1 MTTRTLAVLEAVKK
15 DIESGAYSVLPARYG
30 AICDLID
37 ACKADLAKKAAKS
50 AGKTDLLK
58 ACKSVLK
65 SANKTYNSALHGVTV
80 INDRAFVCDNYRI
93 ISYPAGAVDLPLLD
107 TEKVKP
113 LDFARMMD
121 HGVFAIEAGLP
132 TAGYLDVEIK
142 RVKAAEKAAGRKP
155 SRIAVRVGD
164 MFFNAEYLKDAILAT
179 GATTGG
185 AVNEKSPLFL
195 EKDGVTAVVMPI
207 NPGTITQQLDNFE
220 CGAIC

>member
-1 MTTRTLAVLEAVKK
+1 MTNKTLAVLEAVKK
-15 DIESGAYSVLPARYG
+15 DIESGAYNVQPVRYG

-37 ACKADLAKKAAKS
+37 ACKAELAKKAAK
-50 AGKTDLLK
+50 AVGRTDLLK

-65 SANKTYNSALHGVTV
+65 SANKGYNRALHGVTV
-80 INDRAFVCDNYRI
+80 INDRAFVCDNHRI

-113 LDFARMMD
+113 LDFGKIMQ
-121 HGVFAIEAGLP
+121 HGVFAIETELP
-132 TAGYLDVEIK
+132 TAGYLDIEIK

-155 SRIAVRVGD
+155 KGIHIRVGD

-179 GATTGG
+179 GATTGS

-220 CGAIC
+220 CGAIY

>member
-1 MTTRTLAVLEAVKK
+1 MTNKTLAVLEAVKK
-15 DIESGAYSVLPARYG
+15 DIESGAYNVQPVRYA

-37 ACKADLAKKAAKS
+37 ACKAELAKKAAKA
-50 AGKTDLLK
+50 AGRTDLLK

-65 SANKTYNSALHGVTV
+65 SANKTYNCALHGVTV
-80 INDRAFVCDNYRI
+80 INDRAYICDGYRM

-113 LDFARMMD
+113 MDFARTLD
-121 HGVFAIEAGLP
+121 HGVFAIEAALP

-155 SRIAVRVGD
+155 ARIAVRVGD

-195 EKDGVTAVVMPI
+195 EKDGVTAVVMPL
-207 NPGTITQQLDNFE
+207 NPGIITQQLDNFE